1 MSISSIKKAL
11 KSVFQGKLK
20 NLVSLADDSP
30 LDNHLK
36 CLKIGDKSLPLE
48 LSEDEVF
55 YNGKEIGSGDIEG
68 TGIKSTGETGG
79 SKFLREDG
87 DGTCSWQTAGGSSTT
102 FRHII
107 NGGFNYNY
115 TGGTKIYVP
124 LPGYIQEL
132 NSTSGRNEYIAFVP
146 PYDGYLN
153 QVVIRSEEA
162 CVVRIVV
169 LHRSATG
176 TESPNS
182 TASNTVTIEM
192 AQDDM
197 PFKFSFGESAS
208 FSAGEIIALSFTPT
222 NDSNDTNFSAEFIL
236 DSDEDVTNP

>member
-36 CLKIGDKSLPLE
+36 CLKVGDKSLPLE

-55 YNGKEIGSGDIEG
+55 YNGKEIVSGDIEG

-115 TGGTKIYVP
+115 GAGTTVYLP
-124 LPGYIQEL
+124 LPGYVIER
-132 NSTSGRNEYIAFVP
+132 NTTSSNNDYIAFCP

-153 QVVIRSEEA
+153 QVVMRSEEA
-162 CVVRIVV
+162 CMDSIVG
-169 LHRSATG
+169 LHRSSSG
-176 TESPNS
+176 TEVPNS
-182 TASNTVTIEM
+182 TASNTVTVEM
-192 AQDDM
+192 AIDDT

-208 FSAGEIIALSFTPT
+208 FSAGEIIAISFTPT